1 MKKSAITML
10 LLSSLPLLLA
20 GCASTDANHSA
31 PVVEAPRPPALA
43 VPVNSPAHNP
53 SAAPVTPTPVAPA
66 RNPAVS
72 SVTTVASGAPVR
84 NTAPAASGKSDNS
97 TASNVGTGA
106 IAGAAAGCALAKLV
120 GEKCADGAAIGAVL
134 GAVLGWSI
142 SSEKTG
148 SAQAANT
155 AAKQA
160 GLPVP
165 ANEIRLQ
172 QYTLTPSASQVQAG
186 GAPLQVVGDITL
198 YGNSAR
204 KPDVRQS
211 MLLYQA
217 NGEATSD
224 TPQIA
229 RLEKVDGAGRYRA
242 TGVYKIPRG
251 MAPGPYLVQS
261 ELLIN
266 GKRVAQRTAGFQVS
280 APARPH

>member
-10 LLSSLPLLLA
+10 LLSSLSVLLA
-20 GCASTDANHSA
+20 GCASTDSNIPA
-31 PVVEAPRPPALA
+31 PVVEAPRPPAPPFL
-43 VPVNSPAHNP
+43 VN
-53 SAAPVTPTPVAPA
+53 TPA
-66 RNPAVS
+66 RNPAAAP
-72 SVTTVASGAPVR
+72 VTAVASGTPVR
-84 NTAPAASGKSDNS
+84 NTAAAPVASGKSDNG

-120 GEKCADGAAIGAVL
+120 GEKCADGAALGAVL
-134 GAVLGWSI
+134 GAVLGWSV

-172 QYTLTPSASQVQAG
+172 QYTLTPSATQVQAG
-186 GAPLQVVGDITL
+186 GAALQVVGDITL
-198 YGNSAR
+198 YGNSTR

-229 RLEKVDGAGRYRA
+229 RLEQVDGAGRYRA
-242 TGVYKIPRG
+242 VGVYKIPHG

-280 APARPH
+280 APVRQN

>member
-10 LLSSLPLLLA
+10 TLSALPLLLT
-20 GCASTDANHSA
+20 GCASTQPNGPVPVVEAARPPA
-31 PVVEAPRPPALA
+31 PVVEAPRPPA
-43 VPVNSPAHNP
+43 PV
-53 SAAPVTPTPVAPA
+53 VVAP
-66 RNPAVS
+66 RPPAP
-72 SVTTVASGAPVR
+72 AA
-84 NTAPAASGKSDNS
+84 APAASTPPATASAAVPIAAPVRKDNG

-134 GAVLGWSI
+134 GAVLGWSV

-198 YGNSAR
+198 YGNSAS
-204 KPDVRQS
+204 KPDVLQS

-224 TPQIA
+224 MPQIA

-280 APARPH
+280 APVRQN

>member
-10 LLSSLPLLLA
+10 LLSSLPVLLA
-20 GCASTDANHSA
+20 GCASTDANNPA
-31 PVVEAPRPPALA
+31 PVVEAPRP
-43 VPVNSPAHNP
+43 S
-53 SAAPVTPTPVAPA
+53 APVVVAP
-66 RNPAVS
+66 RPPAP
-72 SVTTVASGAPVR
+72 AA
-84 NTAPAASGKSDNS
+84 APAASSPPATASAAVPTAAPVRKDNS

-134 GAVLGWSI
+134 GAVLGWSV

-165 ANEIRLQ
+165 TNEIRLQ
-172 QYTLTPSASQVQAG
+172 QYTLTPSATQVQAG
-186 GAPLQVVGDITL
+186 GAALQVVGDITL

-211 MLLYQA
+211 MVLYQA

-280 APARPH
+280 APARLN